1 MDCKGEPMMQ
11 PLDII
16 LKQKDWNG
24 VKIESKIPHGDM
36 PGDKVQIEEVHI
48 RKAEIIFKE
57 LLQILPPY
65 LEKKE
70 KVVLAVCGGSGVGK
84 SEIASLLTYYFENI
98 GIGSYTLSGDNYPH
112 RIPQYNDAERLRVY
126 REGGVKGLVS
136 ENLLTNEK
144 VKILQKL
151 QEENQDA
158 NPEGV
163 KKYDWL
169 SVYQQ
174 AGEKSLSQYL
184 GTEYEIGFGELT
196 QIIHQFKNSKEK
208 IYLRRMGRSESELW
222 YENIDFSKKN
232 ILIIEWTH
240 GNSDYLEGV
249 DLPILLN
256 STPEET
262 LEHRRSRNRDGSVD
276 SPFVQMVLR
285 LEQDKLKAQAHKV
298 KIILSKSGELL
309 SYEKYSEIMQ

>member
-1 MDCKGEPMMQ
+1 MKPI
-11 PLDII
+11 DII
-16 LKQKDWNG
+16 LEQKNWNG
-24 VKIESKIPHGDM
+24 IEIKPNIPHGDM

-48 RKAEIIFKE
+48 KKAETVFKE
-57 LLQILPPY
+57 LLQKLPFY
-65 LEKKE
+65 FEKNE

-84 SEIASLLTYYFENI
+84 SEIASILTYYFENI

-112 RIPQYNDAERLRVY
+112 RIPQYNDAERLCIY
-126 REGGVKGLVS
+126 REGGVKGLAL
-136 ENLLTNEK
+136 ENLLTNNTVE
-144 VKILQKL
+144 ILKQL
-151 QEENQDA
+151 QRDNQDA
-158 NPEGV
+158 NIEET

-169 SVYQQ
+169 STYQQ
-174 AGEKSLSQYL
+174 AGEKCLAQYL
-184 GTEYEIGFGELT
+184 GTEYEIGFSELT
-196 QIIHQFKNSKEK
+196 QIIHQFKESKEQ

-222 YENIDFSKKN
+222 YEQIDFSGKN

-249 DLPILLN
+249 DFPILLN

-276 SPFVQMVLR
+276 SPFIQVVLR
-285 LEQDKLKAQAHKV
+285 LEQDKLKNQAHKA

-309 SYEKYSEIMQ
+309 SYEKYCEIMQ